1 MYYKKGL
8 MESYRQNKEKTE
20 KELGIALNDDDKAKQ
35 ILKKI
40 SENRRKKKEKYNEI
54 LVNFNLR

>member
-35 ILKKI
+35 ILNKI
-40 SENRRKKKEKYNEI
+40 SENKHRAKQRDE
-54 LVNFNLR
+54 LSR